1 MSKQTERIEGSLL
14 TPDMNES
21 LEKKRTRATIEQAL
35 AMSRVADEF
44 KKLNVPLG
52 LINWVGCRYVWI

>member
-14 TPDMNES
+14 PPDINES
-21 LEKKRTRATIEQAL
+21 LEKKRTRAAIEQAL

-44 KKLNVPLG
+44 R
-52 LINWVGCRYVWI
+52 LINWDRVCQDFAKMAEL

>member
-14 TPDMNES
+14 PPDLNES

-35 AMSRVADEF
+35 AMSRIADSLYQISNQVTQVE
-44 KKLNVPLG
+44 VR
-52 LINWVGCRYVWI
+52 GCIDTAQ